1 MAAHALARPVTDR
14 PDPPHAPREP
24 REARQPG
31 EEPEARFLLAA
42 GTIVYVLMAAGA
54 LAWLAWRDR
63 MAALPE
69 LAIGARGMCWGAGIG
84 LAVGWLGARMFA
96 VVNPR
101 LPRMREFEATARRSF
116 ARTSDGAAIAFVLVG
131 AVGEELFFRLAVQD
145 ALGLSGSVAI
155 AVGLNSTLGGIT
167 WLPFALLHAL
177 ALGLMVQQG
186 LGLLGSTT
194 ASAIMNYLNLRRI
207 QCSSS

>member
-1 MAAHALARPVTDR
+1 MS
-14 PDPPHAPREP
+14 DPADPSREH
-24 REARQPG
+24 EPG
-31 EEPEARFLLAA
+31 EAPEPRFLLVA
-42 GTIVYVLMAAGA
+42 GTGVHLLMTAVA

-63 MAALPE
+63 LGAVPE
-69 LAIGARGMCWGAGIG
+69 FAIGAHGLWWSAGIG
-84 LAVGWLGARMFA
+84 LAVGWLGARLFA

-101 LPRMREFEATARRSF
+101 LPRMREFEAAARRSF
-116 ARTSDGAAIAFVLVG
+116 ARASDTAALAFVLIG

-177 ALGLMVQQG
+177 VLGLMVQQG
-186 LGLLGSTT
+186 FGLLGSTT

-207 QCSSS
+207 QCSSR